1 LKTKGKNQKNWSDIL
16 KTKDQENEKKSREN
30 FEMKTPFKRGDNL
43 RFIADY
49 LLRNPGSTMTEVRR
63 ALCKFRTTGYHRG
76 MYTAYFAKTYILGN
90 QKSYVDAYW
99 YKQEGG
105 WYLTLAGYG
114 LATVDKNLRL
124 A

>member
-1 LKTKGKNQKNWSDIL
+1 
-16 KTKDQENEKKSREN
+16 
-30 FEMKTPFKRGDNL
+30 
-43 RFIADY
+43 
-49 LLRNPGSTMTEVRR
+49 
-63 ALCKFRTTGYHRG
+63 